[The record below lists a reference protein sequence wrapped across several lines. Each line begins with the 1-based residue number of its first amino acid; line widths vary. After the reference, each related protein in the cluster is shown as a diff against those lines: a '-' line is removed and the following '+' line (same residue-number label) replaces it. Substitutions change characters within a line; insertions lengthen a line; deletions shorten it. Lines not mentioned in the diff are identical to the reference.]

1 MDETEQI
8 SQSES
13 APESGEIS
21 SAKTN
26 NTTTRRTKIYSNI
39 FRSDPKITA
48 IVQTQSSIISGL
60 RKQIDA
66 LKIESS
72 YLNTALRT
80 QTQTINGLQ
89 QFVGVLR
96 NEVSGLNNSLKSAV
110 TLINTDSIIDR
121 SQERREQQEQQ
132 RSAEMGLRR
141 GRESIVER
149 SIQKSLIKPIQSS
162 SRDTS
167 KSLNS
172 LSNIFKTL
180 FFGWLAISTINIFK
194 SLSGDNTTSLKNII
208 DGVGNKI
215 KDSLKIFKDIFDGTT
230 TITTI
235 IDNIKKLINKSIIE
249 TPILKQVFDSI
260 LKFMGVDVE
269 EKTEP
274 DKTGTG
280 TGTDNKTGT
289 GTGTDNK
296 TGTGTGTDNKTG
308 TGTGTDNKTG
318 TGTGT
323 DNKTGT
329 GPISIE
335 VAPFDPK
342 KPKNPKNE
350 QPPVSTE
357 PKKKSEPT
365 PEMVL
370 KFEQAWKYRKEPL
383 ARGRIESAWNKMSL
397 EEKNQAIDW
406 AESTGKDW
414 TQMNLPDPNK
424 KAIVAPI
431 SSMMNSSTQ
440 VVSSNSPAEVA
451 SSNNVDSPLEPSDTS
466 SYYTNIASTSIKNQ
480 NQKPIEDSKPDG
492 GIGKMISLIN
502 ISPLSLSTE
511 NISIGP
517 PPEQKP
523 NIIYKRIAS
532 SKQSSTG
539 GISPTTG
546 QANQI
551 PIISASNADNFLSL
565 NSRVNYGVVI

>member
-121 SQERREQQEQQ
+121 SQERREQREQQ

-318 TGTGT
+318 TG
-323 DNKTGT
+323 
-329 GPISIE
+329 PISIE
-335 VAPFDPK
+335 VVPFDPK
-342 KPKNPKNE
+342 KPKNPKNK
-350 QPPVSTE
+350 QPPPVSTE

-370 KFEQAWKYRKEPL
+370 KFEQAWKYRKDPL
-383 ARGRIESAWNKMSL
+383 ARGRIESAWDKMSF
-397 EEKNQAIDW
+397 EEKNQAIEW

-414 TQMNLPDPNK
+414 TQMNLPPPTK
-424 KAIVAPI
+424 KTTVSPI
-431 SSMMNSSTQ
+431 SSMMNSGTP
-440 VVSSNSPAEVA
+440 VASSNSPAEVA
-451 SSNNVDSPLEPSDTS
+451 SSNNMDSPLEPSDTS
-466 SYYTNIASTSIKNQ
+466 SYYTNIASTSIQNQ
-480 NQKPIEDSKPDG
+480 NQKPIEDSKTDG

-517 PPEQKP
+517 PSEQKP

>member
-121 SQERREQQEQQ
+121 SQERREQREQQ

-289 GTGTDNK
+289 G
-296 TGTGTGTDNKTG
+296 
-308 TGTGTDNKTG
+308 
-318 TGTGT
+318 
-323 DNKTGT
+323 
-329 GPISIE
+329 PISIE
-335 VAPFDPK
+335 VVPFDPK
-342 KPKNPKNE
+342 KPKNPKNK
-350 QPPVSTE
+350 QPPPVSTE

-370 KFEQAWKYRKEPL
+370 KFEQAWKYRKDPL
-383 ARGRIESAWNKMSL
+383 ARGRIESAWDKMSF
-397 EEKNQAIDW
+397 EEKNQAIEW

-414 TQMNLPDPNK
+414 TQMNLPPPTK
-424 KAIVAPI
+424 KTTVSPI
-431 SSMMNSSTQ
+431 SSMMNSGTP
-440 VVSSNSPAEVA
+440 VASSNSPAEVA
-451 SSNNVDSPLEPSDTS
+451 SSNNMDSPLEPSDTS
-466 SYYTNIASTSIKNQ
+466 SYYTNIASTSIQNQ
-480 NQKPIEDSKPDG
+480 NQKPIEDSKTDG

-517 PPEQKP
+517 PSEQKP